1 MPRTTEDGEEP
12 ALRLLHARYLPMTI
26 QQRGEAVAAIAA
38 LLAHSRRLALEG
50 ERGDDVCLTPPP
62 TATTEGP
69 PQ

>member
-12 ALRLLHARYLPMTI
+12 ALRLLHVRYLPMTT

-38 LLAHSRRLALEG
+38 LLAHSRRLAR
-50 ERGDDVCLTPPP
+50 ERGDDVCLTPQP